1 MKKTIAKWVVGTVI
15 LPVVMIAIRKRINAL
30 IDEKL

>member
-1 MKKTIAKWVVGTVI
+1 MKKTIAKWVVATIV
-15 LPVVMIAIRKRINAL
+15 LPVVMVALRKRINAL